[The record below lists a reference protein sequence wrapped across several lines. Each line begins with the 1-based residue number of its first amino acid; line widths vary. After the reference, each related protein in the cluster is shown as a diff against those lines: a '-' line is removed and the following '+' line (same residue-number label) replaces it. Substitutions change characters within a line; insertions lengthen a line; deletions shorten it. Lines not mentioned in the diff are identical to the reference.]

1 MNATAPHRLSVPP
14 ENTFSPIENIVM
26 TRAEALRAACPHRI
40 SHIQIGYQASSSKPD
55 SYTPQYAPCLASDCP
70 KWQDER
76 QSGGAYRCR
85 RADGVTVS
93 ECWQSLGVTCED
105 CPAVY
110 GHCGA

>member
-1 MNATAPHRLSVPP
+1 
-14 ENTFSPIENIVM
+14 M
-26 TRAEALRAACPHRI
+26 TRIEALRAACPHRI
-40 SHIQIGYQASSSKPD
+40 SHIKIGYQASSSKPD
-55 SYTPQYAPCLASDCP
+55 SYTPQYSPCLASDCP

-93 ECWQSLGVTCED
+93 ECRQSLGVTCED